1 MLQNQVGEMT
11 EIDIDNSQIGGVIN
25 PYPELQPPPS
35 RQGNPSTSVTQNISP
50 DELINK
56 VKKLNI
62 DNANIILNIHKI
74 NILNSNLNNN
84 SKFFYILDKSVRK
97 YLNKNNELLQI
108 SGNNIEKK
116 IYNDIYNDILN
127 ESLSFNKNNFLDNIK
142 SLIDTDDTNYLKN
155 YDNLNYKKY
164 LFLLLEPGLSND
176 KTNIDGIFEP
186 FKKINFA
193 YNLQYDPKFDEN
205 FDNYINN
212 EETLG
217 IKYKKFV
224 FLFLKILEKIIE
236 TELGKVELQDLYTKF
251 GVLIDSDEEKL
262 DEEKLDENIK
272 NIKESYTAIKNL
284 LNNNNNSII
293 NKIIE
298 DINKLNKI
306 EKYKT
311 IGRYINFNGFE
322 LHDDND
328 KKNLIKILIFL
339 LYNIDN
345 NNNEFG
351 LDNTSFTT
359 IFNSTEKDG
368 DIQTNVV
375 QIIVNEAIESIKN
388 KPGDDSK
395 PGPGHGTGGSDDSNM
410 NLEAGG
416 KKKQTQ
422 KSRRKSKKNK
432 TR

>member
-1 MLQNQVGEMT
+1 
-11 EIDIDNSQIGGVIN
+11 
-25 PYPELQPPPS
+25 
-35 RQGNPSTSVTQNISP
+35 
-50 DELINK
+50 
-56 VKKLNI
+56 
-62 DNANIILNIHKI
+62 
-74 NILNSNLNNN
+74 
-84 SKFFYILDKSVRK
+84 
-97 YLNKNNELLQI
+97 
-108 SGNNIEKK
+108 
-116 IYNDIYNDILN
+116 
-127 ESLSFNKNNFLDNIK
+127 
-142 SLIDTDDTNYLKN
+142 
-155 YDNLNYKKY
+155 
-164 LFLLLEPGLSND
+164 
-176 KTNIDGIFEP
+176 
-186 FKKINFA
+186 
-193 YNLQYDPKFDEN
+193 
-205 FDNYINN
+205 
-212 EETLG
+212 
-217 IKYKKFV
+217 V

-272 NIKESYTAIKNL
+272 NIKESYKGIIKL
-284 LNNNNNSII
+284 LDDK
-293 NKIIE
+293 KII
-298 DINKLNKI
+298 DNIIDKINKLNIIK
-306 EKYKT
+306 KYKT
-311 IGRYINFNGFE
+311 IGLYINFNGFE
-322 LHDDND
+322 LQNDND

>member
-127 ESLSFNKNNFLDNIK
+127 ESLSFNKNDFLDNIK

-224 FLFLKILEKIIE
+224 FLFLKILEKII
-236 TELGKVELQDLYTKF
+236 
-251 GVLIDSDEEKL
+251 
-262 DEEKLDENIK
+262 
-272 NIKESYTAIKNL
+272 
-284 LNNNNNSII
+284 
-293 NKIIE
+293 
-298 DINKLNKI
+298 
-306 EKYKT
+306 
-311 IGRYINFNGFE
+311 
-322 LHDDND
+322 
-328 KKNLIKILIFL
+328 
-339 LYNIDN
+339 
-345 NNNEFG
+345 
-351 LDNTSFTT
+351 
-359 IFNSTEKDG
+359 
-368 DIQTNVV
+368 
-375 QIIVNEAIESIKN
+375 
-388 KPGDDSK
+388 
-395 PGPGHGTGGSDDSNM
+395 
-410 NLEAGG
+410 
-416 KKKQTQ
+416 
-422 KSRRKSKKNK
+422 
-432 TR
+432 